1 MVTDVKLI
9 NYKIHRDFQFSP
21 NGKSFAIVGD
31 SGTGKSTLIDV
42 ILMSLGVI
50 PFDKKC
56 LSDGAESGRM
66 EVTHDFGD
74 GNKYTVKRRFS
85 KKGVMRFEVTDQNGG
100 DHTMEVLL
108 GKVLGKAFTN
118 TYFDYRK
125 YFHDCKTSAARF
137 EYMVRAV
144 GGDVVLDNN
153 RTINRKI
160 DERNTIGGKRSTFE
174 TLLEQNTI
182 LDPDKLDEQEVYYAK
197 LKTLDDIYEDET
209 YKQLESQLIQ
219 KESLELDLEI
229 VSESNDKYKKAELR
243 EVAIDTEIAE
253 LERQIRELKAEK
265 KDSQKW
271 RKQNPADFEFEKE
284 LAEQI
289 AKADEQNAEL
299 YPKIK
304 QAKDAA
310 QERINTYNYEYNQFN
325 TGLGYLQEFLS
336 LNEKWNTINDSIEKL
351 REDND
356 KLFRERLAIPEIT
369 ITEDDV
375 VMYTFPDGVQRELAL
390 PNVSKGQSVGIT
402 AKIQSVLNP
411 KGLNMIMI
419 PEGKSMGSG
428 LDEVIAECN
437 NLGIQYIVEI
447 TERKKEVKIVF
458 EEKEFLQ

>member
-1 MVTDVKLI
+1 MAEKQSVKYFTNHKHTIIMVTDVKLI

-336 LNEKWNTINDSIEKL
+336 LNEKWNTINDSI
-351 REDND
+351 
-356 KLFRERLAIPEIT
+356 
-369 ITEDDV
+369 
-375 VMYTFPDGVQRELAL
+375 
-390 PNVSKGQSVGIT
+390 
-402 AKIQSVLNP
+402 
-411 KGLNMIMI
+411 
-419 PEGKSMGSG
+419 
-428 LDEVIAECN
+428 
-437 NLGIQYIVEI
+437 
-447 TERKKEVKIVF
+447 
-458 EEKEFLQ
+458 